1 MKRYNSKQQ
10 AYSRKK
16 TSFAINRLRFIFL
29 LLLMATIAIPFI
41 STAIGN
47 PDIGLLDALGT
58 VAFGGGSIT
67 VASMANIGDIDEISD
82 KYSAPKQI
90 AMRVWLVARD
100 QIDYD
105 QAYPSPNASR
115 ELSTIPLKSGE
126 YMHYFD
132 AVDGTP
138 NENATGEKGD
148 IVSSYT
154 RNFSFTLAGNRAKS
168 LDLLEEYTGKG
179 FIIIYS
185 IGEDETK
192 YILGSRY
199 KPMVLG
205 FDRQGGG
212 TDGRYVTLNFTSEYW
227 QQPLKYV
234 GSIVTQAPETVAQDA
249 TTIPVTSNDR
259 YRLSDGSA
267 STVTISSVSGIGS
280 NDYGR
285 VIDILAPETATN
297 PPEIADNSTF
307 VMIDGATWT
316 ANPGSKIS
324 FKILDDSTLV
334 EVEGSRVQTT

>member
-1 MKRYNSKQQ
+1 MKRYNNKQK

-16 TSFAINRLRFIFL
+16 VNFFL
-29 LLLMATIAIPFI
+29 QRTMFTFLVMLIATIAIPFI
-41 STAIGN
+41 ATAISN
-47 PDIGLLDALGT
+47 PDITIIEALATVATGGGT
-58 VAFGGGSIT
+58 VSLAAMS
-67 VASMANIGDIDEISD
+67 NIGNIDEISD
-82 KYSAPKQI
+82 KHSAPKQI

-105 QAYPSPNASR
+105 ESYPTPNSSR
-115 ELSTIPLKSGE
+115 ELTTIPLKDGE

-154 RNFSFTLAGNRAKS
+154 RNFSMTLAGNRPKS

-227 QQPLKYV
+227 QQPLEYV
-234 GSIVTQAPETVAQDA
+234 GSIVTQSPDTVSEDA
-249 TTIPVTSNDR
+249 TTISITDNDR
-259 YRLSDGSA
+259 YRLSDGS
-267 STVTISSVSGIGS
+267 SETVTITDVSGIGD

-285 VIDILAPETATN
+285 VVQILAPESADN
-297 PPEIADNSTF
+297 PPEIADNTTF
-307 VMIDGATWT
+307 VMIDGETWT
-316 ANPGSKIS
+316 AKPGSKIS
-324 FKILDDSTLV
+324 FKILDESTLV
-334 EVEGSRVQTT
+334 EVEGSRVQTA

>member
-1 MKRYNSKQQ
+1 MKRYNNKQK

-16 TSFAINRLRFIFL
+16 VNFSLQRTMFTFL
-29 LLLMATIAIPFI
+29 VMLIATIAIPFI
-41 STAIGN
+41 ATAISN
-47 PDIGLLDALGT
+47 PDITIIEALATVATGGGT
-58 VAFGGGSIT
+58 VSLAAMS
-67 VASMANIGDIDEISD
+67 NIGNIDEISD
-82 KYSAPKQI
+82 KHSAPKQI

-105 QAYPSPNASR
+105 ESYPTPNSSR
-115 ELSTIPLKSGE
+115 ELTTIPLKDGE

-154 RNFSFTLAGNRAKS
+154 RNFSMTLAGNRPKS

-227 QQPLKYV
+227 QQPLEYV
-234 GSIVTQAPETVAQDA
+234 GSIVTQSPDTVSEDA
-249 TTIPVTSNDR
+249 TTISITDNDR
-259 YRLSDGSA
+259 YRLSDGS
-267 STVTISSVSGIGS
+267 SETVTITDVSGIGD

-285 VIDILAPETATN
+285 VVQILAPESADN
-297 PPEIADNSTF
+297 PPEIADNTTF
-307 VMIDGATWT
+307 VMIDGETWT
-316 ANPGSKIS
+316 AKPGSKIS
-324 FKILDDSTLV
+324 FKILDESTLV
-334 EVEGSRVQTT
+334 EVEGSRVQTA